1 LQTLRLREFSTCCF
15 LVSQLLEAR
24 GMANPVQ
31 VPAWLLRRLFLKSGA
46 FNEERT
52 VVISGPQ
59 GQPTGTGTFSIDL
72 TRRSDWQ
79 EIQRTLAQEGFLEA
93 RAG

>member
-1 LQTLRLREFSTCCF
+1 
-15 LVSQLLEAR
+15 
-24 GMANPVQ
+24 MANPVQ

-46 FNEERT
+46 FNGERT

-72 TRRSDWQ
+72 TRRSDW
-79 EIQRTLAQEGFLEA
+79 EEVQRLLAQEGFLEA
-93 RAG
+93 RAGSASGGGRRFGPRIAPFVS

>member
-1 LQTLRLREFSTCCF
+1 
-15 LVSQLLEAR
+15 
-24 GMANPVQ
+24 MANPVQ
-31 VPAWLLRRLFLKSGA
+31 VPAWLLRRLFLKSGV

-72 TRRSDWQ
+72 TRRSDWE
-79 EIQRTLAQEGFLEA
+79 EIQRLLAQEGFLEVVWPRIA
-93 RAG
+93 LLVR